1 MGYLDPALKP
11 FLETLKKTEFEDNIP
26 YMYVDTVGKITV
38 GVGHN
43 LSFHKDQ
50 KTLQFVIRRFER
62 HRVIGGDVG
71 VPIRH
76 ERVGKATSEEIQN
89 DFDFLT
95 LHPGL
100 GNYHASQ
107 LQKYTTVELGQSDI
121 DRLFWIDVD
130 RAIKTTRS
138 TFSKLDSYPVSCQAA
153 LIDIAFNAGSFNSFR
168 PHFVPAVLGTGHFAK
183 KTVSQRWD
191 SVILHSRRGQCSHLR
206 NHTIAQWLRDGQP
219 KD

>member
-130 RAIKTTRS
+130 RAITNQS
-138 TFSKLDSYPVSCQAA
+138 
-153 LIDIAFNAGSFNSFR
+153 LI
-168 PHFVPAVLGTGHFAK
+168 
-183 KTVSQRWD
+183 
-191 SVILHSRRGQCSHLR
+191 
-206 NHTIAQWLRDGQP
+206 
-219 KD
+219 